1 MKDCVCT
8 ILKLAREKAK
18 NDLKK
23 MIRPLSVISEL
34 ETWKDWKF
42 VDLFPLF
49 SLFELIESSNKI
61 YISLV
66 SMKPGIKRNTLMNI

>member
-8 ILKLAREKAK
+8 ILKLSREKAK
-18 NDLKK
+18 SDLKK

-34 ETWKDWKF
+34 DTWKDWKF
-42 VDLFPLF
+42 VDLLPLF
-49 SLFELIESSNKI
+49 SLFELIDSSNKI

-66 SMKPGIKRNTLMNI
+66 SIKTRN